1 MHRFLEATAG
11 QYMTRTVKTVARET
25 TMRELQRMFDEDDF
39 NCYPVRDGDD
49 IVGIVSNFDFLKCFA
64 FNPGR
69 MVPAYDD
76 LLSRTVADVMTP
88 EFIYV
93 DPATKLTRVLQLMVD
108 HRMKS
113 IPVLDADQRLAGII
127 AREDIMRA
135 LTESTRVSKLA
146 PDRRPAPNRSLP
158 SRRLRATPDT
168 SLTSYRPS
176 TDGREPSSRLRRSLR
191 PPSPPA
197 ANSHR

>member
-1 MHRFLEATAG
+1 VHRFLEATAG

-25 TMRELQRMFDEDDF
+25 TMRELQRMFDADDF

-49 IVGIVSNFDFLKCFA
+49 VVGIVSQFDFLKCFA

-76 LLSRTVADVMTP
+76 LLSRMVVDVMTA

-93 DPATKLTRVLQLMVD
+93 DPVTKLTRVLQLMVD

-113 IPVLDADQRLAGII
+113 IPVLDAEQRLVGII
-127 AREDIMRA
+127 ARGDIMRA
-135 LTESTRVSKLA
+135 LADSA
-146 PDRRPAPNRSLP
+146 C
-158 SRRLRATPDT
+158 
-168 SLTSYRPS
+168 
-176 TDGREPSSRLRRSLR
+176 G
-191 PPSPPA
+191 
-197 ANSHR
+197 

>member
-11 QYMTRTVKTVARET
+11 QFMTRTVKTVVRDT
-25 TMRELQRMFDEDDF
+25 TMRELQKMFDEDGF
-39 NCYPVRDGDD
+39 NYYPVREGED
-49 IVGIVSNFDFLKCFA
+49 IVGVVSNFDFLKCFA

-113 IPVLDADQRLAGII
+113 VPVLDAQHRLVGII

-135 LTESTRVSKLA
+135 LT
-146 PDRRPAPNRSLP
+146 
-158 SRRLRATPDT
+158 DT
-168 SLTSYRPS
+168 AH
-176 TDGREPSSRLRRSLR
+176 G
-191 PPSPPA
+191 
-197 ANSHR
+197 

>member
-1 MHRFLEATAG
+1 
-11 QYMTRTVKTVARET
+11 MTRTVKTVMRDT
-25 TMRELQRMFDEDDF
+25 TMRELQKMFDEDGF
-39 NCYPVRDGDD
+39 NYYPVREGED
-49 IVGIVSNFDFLKCFA
+49 IVGVVSNFDFLKCFA

-113 IPVLDADQRLAGII
+113 VPVLDAQHRLAGII

-135 LTESTRVSKLA
+135 LT
-146 PDRRPAPNRSLP
+146 
-158 SRRLRATPDT
+158 DT
-168 SLTSYRPS
+168 AH
-176 TDGREPSSRLRRSLR
+176 G
-191 PPSPPA
+191 
-197 ANSHR
+197 

>member
-1 MHRFLEATAG
+1 
-11 QYMTRTVKTVARET
+11 
-25 TMRELQRMFDEDDF
+25 MRELQRMFDEDDF
-39 NCYPVRDGDD
+39 NCYPVREGDD

-108 HRMKS
+108 HRIKS
-113 IPVLDADQRLAGII
+113 VPVLDADQRLAGII

-135 LTESTRVSKLA
+135 VTESTRSVSCCRIGVVAARLTGLCHLDVFGRLQIH
-146 PDRRPAPNRSLP
+146 PGHRLDPA
-158 SRRLRATPDT
+158 
-168 SLTSYRPS
+168 
-176 TDGREPSSRLRRSLR
+176 
-191 PPSPPA
+191 
-197 ANSHR
+197 

>member
-11 QYMTRTVKTVARET
+11 QYMTPNVKTVERET

-39 NCYPVRDGDD
+39 NCYPVRDGED
-49 IVGIVSNFDFLKCFA
+49 IVGVVSQFDFLKCFA

-76 LLSRTVADVMTP
+76 LLSRMVSDVMTP

-93 DPATKLTRVLQLMVD
+93 DPATKLTRVLQLIVD

-113 IPVLDADQRLAGII
+113 LPVLDAAQRLVGII
-127 AREDIMRA
+127 ARKDIMRA
-135 LTESTRVSKLA
+135 LT
-146 PDRRPAPNRSLP
+146 RSQL
-158 SRRLRATPDT
+158 LM
-168 SLTSYRPS
+168 
-176 TDGREPSSRLRRSLR
+176 SSRDSR
-191 PPSPPA
+191 
-197 ANSHR
+197 

>member
-25 TMRELQRMFDEDDF
+25 TMRELQRMFDADDF

-49 IVGIVSNFDFLKCFA
+49 VVGIVSQFDFLKCFA

-76 LLSRTVADVMTP
+76 LLSRMVVDVMTA

-93 DPATKLTRVLQLMVD
+93 DPVTKLTRVLQLMVD

-113 IPVLDADQRLAGII
+113 IPVLAAEQRLEGII
-127 AREDIMRA
+127 ARGDIMRA
-135 LTESTRVSKLA
+135 LA
-146 PDRRPAPNRSLP
+146 
-158 SRRLRATPDT
+158 
-168 SLTSYRPS
+168 
-176 TDGREPSSRLRRSLR
+176 DGARG
-191 PPSPPA
+191 
-197 ANSHR
+197 

>member
-11 QYMTRTVKTVARET
+11 QYMTRTVKTVTRDT
-25 TMRELQRMFDEDDF
+25 TMRKLQRMFDEDDF

-49 IVGIVSNFDFLKCFA
+49 IVGVVSNFDFLKCFA
-64 FNPGR
+64 FNPAR

-113 IPVLDADQRLAGII
+113 IPVLDAGQRLVGII
-127 AREDIMRA
+127 AREDGMRA
-135 LTESTRVSKLA
+135 V
-146 PDRRPAPNRSLP
+146 
-158 SRRLRATPDT
+158 
-168 SLTSYRPS
+168 
-176 TDGREPSSRLRRSLR
+176 
-191 PPSPPA
+191 A
-197 ANSHR
+197 A

>member
-1 MHRFLEATAG
+1 MHRFLEATAE
-11 QYMTRTVKTVARET
+11 QYMTRKVKTVARET
-25 TMRELQRMFDEDDF
+25 TMRELQRMFDVDDF

-49 IVGIVSNFDFLKCFA
+49 VVGIVSQFDFLKCFA

-76 LLSRTVADVMTP
+76 LLSRMVADVMTP

-113 IPVLDADQRLAGII
+113 LPVLDAAQRLVGII
-127 AREDIMRA
+127 ARADIMRA
-135 LTESTRVSKLA
+135 L
-146 PDRRPAPNRSLP
+146 
-158 SRRLRATPDT
+158 
-168 SLTSYRPS
+168 
-176 TDGREPSSRLRRSLR
+176 
-191 PPSPPA
+191 A
-197 ANSHR
+197 ASARG